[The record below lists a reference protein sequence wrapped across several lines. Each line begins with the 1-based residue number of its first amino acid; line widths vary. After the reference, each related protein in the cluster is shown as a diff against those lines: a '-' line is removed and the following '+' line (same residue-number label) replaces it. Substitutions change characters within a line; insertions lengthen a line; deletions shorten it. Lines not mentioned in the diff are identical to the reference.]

1 MAVDLPLGSTPVDFA
16 YKIHTRVGDAC
27 VGAKV
32 NNKIVPLDW
41 QIQSGDVVEILTQ
54 KSKKPYCVVRFGNV
68 LGSRGS
74 VVPLFKRQILKGGP
88 ITITHPDMKRYFMT
102 IPEAVYLVLQS
113 AGMAKGGETFVLN
126 MGDQVKI
133 VDLAEDLIRLSGLEP
148 GRDIEI
154 VFTGSRPGEKLEED
168 LWDEGLTLQR
178 TNHPDIYHLSNQ
190 DDLPSEDV
198 EELVNELINLATIG
212 NISEIVSI
220 FDEKIP
226 GAQVRKTPPADL
238 NTIN

>member
-1 MAVDLPLGSTPVDFA
+1 M
-16 YKIHTRVGDAC
+16 
-27 VGAKV
+27 GASKRIAEMIV
-32 NNKIVPLDW
+32 LNAAREYNK
-41 QIQSGDVVEILTQ
+41 EF
-54 KSKKPYCVVRFGNV
+54 CVVRFGNV

-74 VVPLFKRQILKGGP
+74 VVPLFKRQIARGGP

-113 AGMAKGGETFVLN
+113 AGMASGGETFVLN
-126 MGDQVKI
+126 MGDQVRI

-168 LWDEGLTLQR
+168 LWDEGLTFLR
-178 TNHPDIYHLSNQ
+178 TNHPDIYHLSNNE
-190 DDLPSEDV
+190 DMDSEDL
-198 EELVNELINLATIG
+198 E
-212 NISEIVSI
+212 EIVNKLIDLAKSGKISDIINI
-220 FDEKIP
+220 FDQKIP